1 MYHTTTKDY
10 RGRARSPHSRN
21 SPSTDDKNLEGCFP
35 GPSASPQICKTPR
48 TGKAGRL
55 FCITGA
61 RNRSQS
67 REHHGHSVLETY
79 FQKLSE
85 KAISPHQATPGSVGY
100 DLFTPVDFLI
110 QPNEQKTVFIDLA
123 VMPPEGYYAQ
133 LMSKSGLMVLY
144 KLEVSRG
151 VIDPDFTGNIGVVL
165 KNNSD
170 KLIECLVGE
179 QIAQL
184 LFIKVATPIL
194 VQVTS
199 LVKTER
205 GEYGF
210 RVHTN

>member
-1 MYHTTTKDY
+1 MTKDY
-10 RGRARSPHSRN
+10 RRGARSPCRRD

-35 GPSASPQICKTPR
+35 RPSTSPQVCKTPR
-48 TGKAGRL
+48 QEGAGRL

-61 RNRSQS
+61 RDCHRP
-67 REHHGHSVLETY
+67 RGLHRHPVLETY

-85 KAISPHQATPGSVGY
+85 EAISPHQATPGSVGY
-100 DLFTPVDFLI
+100 DLFTPIDFLI
-110 QPNEQKTVFIDLA
+110 QPKEQKTVFIDLA
-123 VMPPEGYYAQ
+123 VTPPEGYYAQ
-133 LMSKSGLMVLY
+133 LMSKSGLTVLY
-144 KLEVSRG
+144 ELEVKAG

-170 KLIECLVGE
+170 QPIERVVGE

-184 LFIKVATPIL
+184 LFIKVATPTL

-199 LVKTER
+199 LAKTEW

-210 RVHTN
+210 GAHTN

>member
-1 MYHTTTKDY
+1 MPEAYTAEIHPVQMTKILRDVFQDPQLAHKY
-10 RGRARSPHSRN
+10 AKH
-21 SPSTDDKNLEGCFP
+21 LEQE
-35 GPSASPQICKTPR
+35 S
-48 TGKAGRL
+48 AGRL

-61 RNRSQS
+61 RDCSQS

-100 DLFTPVDFLI
+100 DLFTTVDFLI
-110 QPNEQKTVFIDLA
+110 QPNEQKTVFIDLT

-144 KLEVSRG
+144 ELEVSWG

-170 KLIECLVGE
+170 QLIECLVGK

-210 RVHTN
+210 GAHTN

>member
-1 MYHTTTKDY
+1 MTTKDY
-10 RGRARSPHSRN
+10 RRCAQSPCSRD

-35 GPSASPQICKTPR
+35 GPSTSPQVCETPR
-48 TGKAGRL
+48 QEGAGRL

-61 RNRSQS
+61 RDCPQS
-67 REHHGHSVLETY
+67 RELYRHSVLETY

-110 QPNEQKTVFIDLA
+110 QPKEQKTVFINLA
-123 VMPPEGYYAQ
+123 ITPPEGYYAQ
-133 LMSKSGLMVLY
+133 LMSKSGLTVLY
-144 KLEVSRG
+144 ESEVKAG

-170 KLIECLVGE
+170 QPIERVVGE

-199 LVKTER
+199 LARTEW
-205 GEYGF
+205 GKYGF
-210 RVHTN
+210 GVHTN